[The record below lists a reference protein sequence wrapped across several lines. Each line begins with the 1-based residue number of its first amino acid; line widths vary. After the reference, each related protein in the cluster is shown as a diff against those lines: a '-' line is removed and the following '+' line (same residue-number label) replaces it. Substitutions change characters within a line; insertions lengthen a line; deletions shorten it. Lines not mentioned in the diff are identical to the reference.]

1 MPGRVRLWGHIVVA
15 ALLSVTLASC
25 NCENTLSN
33 TLKVAVVLNVGERA
47 YDTRALEWAK
57 DNINASGGVMGGQ
70 PIELVYYEAESA
82 IRINALARDLA
93 DDDSILGVIGPGK
106 SAELKAM
113 ARSFKQEVQKLEKR
127 VHKEHKALAKKARG
141 KRRRQADP
149 NAPPSGFAK
158 PGPVSDELRAF
169 LKLGPDELIA
179 RTEVTKKITEYCK
192 AHNLQKAE
200 DKRTINV
207 DTALKKLLRLKKG
220 DELTFFNLQK
230 YMKVHYP
237 NKEGVFSN

>member
-1 MPGRVRLWGHIVVA
+1 MAKKTSSSKASKKTAAKKVVEPVVETPVVEKTASPEVVTEDNYDQEFATVLEQLTAAQTMLKSLTTTVR
-15 ALLSVTLASC
+15 
-25 NCENTLSN
+25 
-33 TLKVAVVLNVGERA
+33 
-47 YDTRALEWAK
+47 
-57 DNINASGGVMGGQ
+57 Q
-70 PIELVYYEAESA
+70 
-82 IRINALARDLA
+82 
-93 DDDSILGVIGPGK
+93 
-106 SAELKAM
+106 
-113 ARSFKQEVQKLEKR
+113 LEKR
-127 VHKEHKALAKKARG
+127 VARDRKVMQKKMKGRAKRVV
-141 KRRRQADP
+141 DP
-149 NAPPSGFAK
+149 NKPPSGFAK

>member
-1 MPGRVRLWGHIVVA
+1 MPPVKKTSTKAKKVTPQKKEVKPEPVVE
-15 ALLSVTLASC
+15 TP
-25 NCENTLSN
+25 
-33 TLKVAVVLNVGERA
+33 VVEKPVVE
-47 YDTRALEWAK
+47 
-57 DNINASGGVMGGQ
+57 
-70 PIELVYYEAESA
+70 EAEENYDAEFSEVQDA
-82 IRINALARDLA
+82 LKSALA
-93 DDDSILGVIGPGK
+93 VIKGLSSK
-106 SAELKAM
+106 VTA
-113 ARSFKQEVQKLEKR
+113 LEKR
-127 VHKEHKALAKKARG
+127 VARDRKVMNKKMKGRAKRVV
-141 KRRRQADP
+141 DP
-149 NAPPSGFAK
+149 NKPPSGFAK

-237 NKEGVFSN
+237 NKDGVFSN

>member
-1 MPGRVRLWGHIVVA
+1 MAKKTSSSKASKKTAAKKVVEPVVETPVVEKTASPEVVTEDNYDQEFATVLEQLTAAQTMLKSLTTTVR
-15 ALLSVTLASC
+15 
-25 NCENTLSN
+25 
-33 TLKVAVVLNVGERA
+33 
-47 YDTRALEWAK
+47 
-57 DNINASGGVMGGQ
+57 Q
-70 PIELVYYEAESA
+70 
-82 IRINALARDLA
+82 
-93 DDDSILGVIGPGK
+93 
-106 SAELKAM
+106 
-113 ARSFKQEVQKLEKR
+113 LEKR
-127 VHKEHKALAKKARG
+127 VARDRKVMQKKMKGRAKRVVG
-141 KRRRQADP
+141 P
-149 NAPPSGFAK
+149 NKPPSGFAK